1 MQNSGSD
8 IYIYNSTGRPLNAEM
23 EANKYIGLAKQLD
36 TKRNAL
42 HLESTGKQG
51 EFILGCSLRVERVGG
66 REERVVCI
74 AVHNSGSTQ
83 ELIDGFYGRVKEAIK
98 KLENF
103 NYRIIGLWEEG
114 DLDTLKQV
122 SVPEDMMQYVFGKM
136 LADEKVAIKSS
147 SPVAG
152 ISLIRQISGYIGSLP
167 AVELVLSVSQYPVD
181 NLVSI
186 SPMEPKPDFELD
198 VANLTWKQIPE
209 YKEYYLLLA
218 ETMVKFPMDAKAHPS
233 MNLKDLAIYIKNRAF
248 QEYRDQILQMFT
260 STSSAVNKFFDLY
273 INEKGNQKEAVDA
286 FVRHWS
292 NSTPQ
297 PLPVNDKRAGL
308 IIRICSKKDSSYPS
322 SLDFLSS
329 ESEYIKRIYTNIGS
343 SKGKKVVD
351 IDLLKSGTFLSYV
364 IKDTINRIYKEN
376 DTDLLNALFNVSLSN
391 DYNKKEKFKKLMD
404 NDLNSRYHEDLL
416 SLLKTISNN
425 VDSLPGDGGKVFYEA
440 LITIISS
447 RGYYF
452 SDHLTKKELGNLE
465 RVFGKGSFSKKQQ
478 AYSSNT
484 GHFLKIGALG
494 VVVLLL
500 IGTAGL
506 FMTGGIH
513 DISGTATSLLGKNQT
528 TSNDTIVATNST
540 VNHTSPSKGLTTEDN
555 NIDNIISADITSG
568 SAPLP
573 VQFIDQ
579 TKNATGWLWDF
590 GDNGTTSNISNPKYT
605 YERPGEYKV
614 TLKVF
619 IGNTSD
625 ILMKKGYIRVD
636 ADMGENTTANIL
648 NVSS

>member
-1 MQNSGSD
+1 MQNSVSD

-23 EANKYIGLAKQLD
+23 EANKHIGLAKQLD

-42 HLESTGKQG
+42 HFASTGKQG

-74 AVHNSGSTQ
+74 AVYNSGSTQ
-83 ELIDGFYGRVKEAIK
+83 EIIDGFYGRVKEAIK

-122 SVPEDMMQYVFGKM
+122 SVPEDMMQYVFGKI

-198 VANLTWKQIPE
+198 AVNLTWKQIPDC
-209 YKEYYLLLA
+209 KDYYLLLA

-233 MNLKDLAIYIKNRAF
+233 MNLNDLAIYIKNRAF

-292 NSTPQ
+292 NLSTQ
-297 PLPVNDKRAGL
+297 PLPINDKLAGL
-308 IIRICSKKDSSYPS
+308 IIRISSKKESSYSS

-329 ESEYIKRIYTNIGS
+329 ENEYIKRIYTNIRTS
-343 SKGKKVVD
+343 EGKKAVD
-351 IDLLKSGTFLSYV
+351 IDLLKNGTFLSYV

-376 DTDLLNALFNVSLSN
+376 DTDLLNALFNVSLSD
-391 DYNKKEKFKKLMD
+391 DYNKKAKFKKLID
-404 NDLNSRYHEDLL
+404 DDLNSRYYEDLL
-416 SLLKTISNN
+416 SLLKTIANN
-425 VDSLPGDGGKVFYEA
+425 MDSEPGDGGKVIFES
-440 LITIISS
+440 LIPIISS

-465 RVFGKGSFSKKQQ
+465 RIFGKGSFSKKQQ
-478 AYSSNT
+478 SSSSNT
-484 GHFLKIGALG
+484 GLLLKLGALG

-500 IGTAGL
+500 IGTAVFILPVGDI
-506 FMTGGIH
+506 FDIH
-513 DISGTATSLLGKNQT
+513 DKVSSLLGKNQT
-528 TSNDTIVATNST
+528 TSNNDTIVATNST
-540 VNHTSPSKGLTTEDN
+540 TNNTSPVKESTNRST
-555 NIDNIISADITSG
+555 NIDNIISANVTTG
-568 SAPLP
+568 FAPLTI
-573 VQFIDQ
+573 QFSDQ
-579 TKNATGWLWDF
+579 TENATSWLWDF
-590 GDNGTTSNISNPKYT
+590 GDNGTTNTSSNPKYT
-605 YERPGEYKV
+605 YEIPGEYNV
-614 TLKVF
+614 SLKVI
-619 IGNTSD
+619 IGDSSNSV
-625 ILMKKGYIRVD
+625 MKMGYIRVNEYK
-636 ADMGENTTANIL
+636 GENNTSN
-648 NVSS
+648 